1 MKKFEISFMDLI
13 ASESIQK
20 LAFIFVK
27 GVYPKFIVIMTN
39 QNLVPAEEG
48 FGNRTPIRL
57 LMQKIDSAKSLEA
70 KAMSQ

>member
-48 FGNRTPIRL
+48 FGNRKPIRL